1 MTSTTCVQL
10 KETLIEY
17 ALRHAGEYQHPR
29 LHGCRRYDYTEV
41 IGRVESGTETE
52 SDSGRLHGSNR

>member
-10 KETLIEY
+10 KDTLIEY

-29 LHGCRRYDYTEV
+29 LHGCRR
-41 IGRVESGTETE
+41 
-52 SDSGRLHGSNR
+52 